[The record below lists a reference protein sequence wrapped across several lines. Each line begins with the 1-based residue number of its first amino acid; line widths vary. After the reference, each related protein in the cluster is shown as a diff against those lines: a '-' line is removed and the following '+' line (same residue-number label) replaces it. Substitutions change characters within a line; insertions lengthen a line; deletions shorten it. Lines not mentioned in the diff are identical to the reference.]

1 MQLKEV
7 KTAQDEKDFIAVN
20 TIINKKD
27 PNYIQPLDKDV
38 NDVFDTAKNKTFRQ
52 GKAIRWLLRNDDNEL
67 IGRIAAF
74 TNKKYR
80 NKGDDVPVGGIGFF
94 DCINDQHAADMLFD
108 VAKHW
113 LIQQGM
119 QAMDGPINFGERD
132 RWWGLL
138 VKGFAAPLYCMNY
151 NQPYYQSLFETYGFK
166 KFFNQIC
173 FSLNVKEKLQ
183 QRFYDRHRECAKD
196 PNYSAA
202 HIRKNQLEKFAN
214 DFTVIY
220 NKAWAGHGGMKEMER
235 KVVLK
240 LFQTM
245 KPVIDEKTCW
255 FVYYKTEPIAMWIN
269 LPDLNQWF
277 KYLNGKF
284 DLFHKLKFLWLKNTK
299 KNNKFTGLAFGVV
312 PEFQAKGVDAYMIM
326 EGARFVQ
333 NQELVNGEYVPGKV
347 PRYADYEMQWIGE
360 FNPKMINIAENLG
373 TYRSRILTT
382 YRYLFDR
389 TKEFKAHPIL

>member
-52 GKAIRWLLRNDDNEL
+52 GKAIRWLLINDDNEL

-220 NKAWAGHGGMKEMER
+220 NKAWAGHGGLKEMER

>member
-27 PNYIQPLDKDV
+27 PNYIRPLDKDV

-52 GKAIRWLLRNDDNEL
+52 GKAIRWLLRNDNNEL

-220 NKAWAGHGGMKEMER
+220 NKAWAGHGGLKEMER

>member
-27 PNYIQPLDKDV
+27 PNYIRPLDKDV

-52 GKAIRWLLRNDDNEL
+52 GKAIRWLLRNDNNEL

>member
-27 PNYIQPLDKDV
+27 PNYIRPLDKDV

-299 KNNKFTGLAFGVV
+299 KNNKFTGLAFGVI